1 MGGWDVL
8 AGALAGGASGY
19 INSRLEDYA
28 QEEEQLRKE
37 SDLRLKQMLDQENLQ
52 QRHKFAIDEAD
63 YRNRQALARD
73 ETRYNR
79 ELGLAK
85 LRNKAAMER
94 LDWQYKHRQPK
105 VSDLELKRNFFV
117 KTYGPEKG
125 DARFQSYISGRGS
138 GQFLAG
144 AKRRL
149 DMLAKAGLPTS
160 TLKLREMVSE
170 DPDYIAYTAEQ
181 QKAAKGS
188 PLNPFDNKESE
199 ILPPDEWAKVNKPQL
214 YAAAVEGDQIMQQVI
229 GGQPAGGVLSGGGE
243 VDINQ
248 FIDKYGDK
256 NVDTVKI
263 GNVTLPDN
271 EIVMTA
277 RDVMKMSPEDQKRAI
292 ELIKKRS
299 GPKNAEA
306 VLNAISAFKKIPE
319 KDREGF
325 IEKMMKD
332 GITLGDILQS
342 TVNGVR
348 TGGKVAYHLADAAG
362 KKLSKYERDLLELNN
377 MAGRG
382 VLSFGKYAKDRFKE
396 AYLPNE

>member
-8 AGALAGGASGY
+8 AGALAGGATEY
-19 INSRLEDYA
+19 INSRIDDYDKQEA
-28 QEEEQLRKE
+28 QIRKE
-37 SDLRLKQMLDQENLQ
+37 SELRLRQQFEQENLD
-52 QRHKFAIDEAD
+52 QRHKFAIGEAD
-63 YRNRQALARD
+63 YRNRQANTRD
-73 ETRYNR
+73 DTRYNR

-85 LRNKAAMER
+85 LRDKKAMEL

-105 VSDLELKRNFFV
+105 VSALEQKRNFFV

-125 DARFQSYISGRGS
+125 DAMFQASISGRGS
-138 GQFLAG
+138 GQFLTG
-144 AKRRL
+144 AKRRI

-188 PLNPFDNKESE
+188 PLNPFDNKEPE

-229 GGQPAGGVLSGGGE
+229 GGQPAGGALSGSGE
-243 VDINQ
+243 VDVNR

-256 NVDTVKI
+256 NIDTVKT
-263 GNVTLPDN
+263 GNVALPDN

-277 RDVMKMSPEDQKRAI
+277 RDVMKMSPEDQKKAI

-299 GPKNAEA
+299 GSKNAEA
-306 VLNAISAFKKIPE
+306 VLSAISAFEKIPKKE
-319 KDREGF
+319 REGF

-332 GITLGDILQS
+332 GITLGDIMQG

-348 TGGKVAYHLADAAG
+348 TGGKVAYHVADAAG
-362 KKLSKYERDLLELNN
+362 KKLSQYERKLLELNN
-377 MAGRG
+377 KAGRG
-382 VLSFGKYAKDRFKE
+382 ALSLGKYAKDRFKE
-396 AYLPNE
+396 AYLPQ